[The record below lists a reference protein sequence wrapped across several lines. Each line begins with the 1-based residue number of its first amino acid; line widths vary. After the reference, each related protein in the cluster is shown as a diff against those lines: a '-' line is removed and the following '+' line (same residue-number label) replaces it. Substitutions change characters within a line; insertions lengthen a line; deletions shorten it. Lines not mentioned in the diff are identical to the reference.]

1 MEKHTHTSLLV
12 LLSVCLA
19 WNHPVNAQNASLVG
33 QLTYP
38 QQLNDIWG
46 WADAAGHEYALVGVR
61 NGLSIVDVTTD
72 PTSPTELFF
81 VEGPASTWRD
91 MKTFG
96 DYVYCVHDNV
106 DAGAPGAPGIGLLIV
121 NMASLPASIDTVT
134 IKEFGAG
141 VRFDHAHNI
150 YIDEMGFLYVFGAN
164 YGVGGAIMLDLN
176 ADPWNPTL
184 AGVYNAQYCHDG
196 FARDN
201 KLWTAEIY
209 TGSFALVD
217 VSAKASP
224 VIVATQQTPT
234 NFTHNVWLSDDDAVL
249 YTTDE
254 VNSGYLGAFDV
265 SDPSDITELDRWNSS
280 PGSGVVPHNSF
291 VYGNYLLTSYYR
303 DGVTVHDI
311 SRPSNMVLV
320 GQYDTSPLSGFGYDG
335 CWGVYPY
342 TPSGLVYAT
351 DVLTGFF
358 VVDVTYTQ
366 AAWLEGS
373 VTVSGTGGPLNG
385 ATVVLEGTPGVGT
398 SDIFGSYG
406 TGAAGAG
413 TYSVTAEAPGY
424 TPRTYLGIVL
434 TQGVVTNL
442 NIELDPLPTTIF
454 SGQITDAVS
463 GTPIAGA
470 EIQLVS
476 GDYVFEAT
484 ADASGNFSISNVYVG
499 TYEAVAGK
507 WGFISATEP
516 SLDVATTST
525 WNVELETGIYDDFTF
540 DFGWSAIGSSWI
552 GGQWERAT
560 SLVYDPGYG
569 YPITPDGDYPDDPGQ
584 RCYVTGNTSDI
595 DFIHAGESLL
605 RSPEFDP
612 RSLDRPTIRFRAFVF
627 NTDFNGLLSNDELIV
642 RLSDASS
649 TVTLEEI
656 IAPSANDP
664 QWIEYEY
671 EISEF
676 KEPAPGMRL
685 LLTAKADGVLFVVE
699 DLLEVAI
706 DAFRVEP
713 YVRTTGLGESP
724 FGFIEATVF
733 PNPVVADQAVIQL
746 SGTDLAAGT
755 QGQMT
760 LSVFSVTGKKLLDKS
775 VWATQGQI
783 AFSTADF
790 AQGLYLF
797 ELKQHGQR
805 LTSGKFSVVR

>member
-1 MEKHTHTSLLV
+1 MGM
-12 LLSVCLA
+12 
-19 WNHPVNAQNASLVG
+19 AQNASLVG

-38 QQLNDIWG
+38 QSLNDIWG
-46 WADAAGHEYALVGVR
+46 WADAGGHEYALVGVR
-61 NGLSIVDVTTD
+61 NGLSIVDVSTD
-72 PTSPTELFF
+72 PANPTELFF

-96 DYVYCVHDNV
+96 NYAYCTHDNV

-134 IKEFGAG
+134 IKDFGSG

-150 YIDEMGFLYVFGAN
+150 YIDEMGFLYIFGAN
-164 YGVGGAIMLDLN
+164 YGVGGAIILDLN

-184 AGVYNAQYCHDG
+184 AGVYNAQYVHDG

-209 TGSFALVD
+209 AGNFALVD
-217 VSAKASP
+217 VSVKSAP
-224 VIVATQQTPT
+224 LIVATQQTPT
-234 NFTHNVWLSDDDAVL
+234 NFTHNVWLSDDDAYL

-265 SDPSDITELDRWNSS
+265 SDPSDIVEVDRWNSN

-358 VVDVTYTQ
+358 VLDVNYTQ
-366 AAWLEGS
+366 AAWLEGTVTNS
-373 VTVSGTGGPLNG
+373 VTGGPLTG
-385 ATVVLEGTPGVGT
+385 ATAVLEGTSGT
-398 SDIFGSYG
+398 GISDIFGQYG
-406 TGAAGAG
+406 TGTDASG
-413 TYSVTAEAPGY
+413 TYTLSVSAPGFSPK
-424 TPRTYLGIVL
+424 TLPGIVL
-434 TQGVVTNL
+434 TQGVVTL
-442 NIELDPLPTTIF
+442 QDVVLDPLPSTTV
-454 SGQITDAVS
+454 SGQVTDAS
-463 GTPIAGA
+463 TGSPIAGA
-470 EIQLVS
+470 EVQLIS
-476 GDYVFEAT
+476 EDYTFNAV
-484 ADASGNFSISNVYVG
+484 ADASGNFSIPNVYLG

-507 WGFISATEP
+507 WGYISAVE
-516 SLDVATTST
+516 SALDLTST
-525 WNVELETGIYDDFTF
+525 ATWSTALVPGIYDDFTF
-540 DFGWSAIGSSWI
+540 DYGWSAIGSTWV

-569 YPITPDGDYPDDPGQ
+569 FPITPDGDDPDDPGRQ
-584 RCYVTGNTSDI
+584 CFVTGNASDI

-612 RSLDRPTIRFRAFVF
+612 RSLDRPTIRFSAFVF
-627 NTDFNGLLSNDELIV
+627 NTDLNGMLSNDV
-642 RLSDASS
+642 MTVKLSDADG

-656 IAPSANDP
+656 AAPSASDP
-664 QWIEYEY
+664 QWVEYEY

-676 KEPAPGMRL
+676 KEPGPGMRL
-685 LLTAKADGVLFVVE
+685 LITARADGIPFVVE
-699 DLLEVAI
+699 DVMDVAI

-713 YVRTTGLGESP
+713 FVRGTGISEAPADPSR
-724 FGFIEATVF
+724 ATVQ
-733 PNPVVADQAVIQL
+733 PNPVVSDQATLQW
-746 SGTDLAAGT
+746 SGSLPSAGSAEPWV
-755 QGQMT
+755 
-760 LSVFSVTGKKLLDKS
+760 LSVFSVTGKKLWDRP
-775 VWATQGQI
+775 VVVGQNS
-783 AFSTADF
+783 AVFSTAGL

-797 ELKQHGQR
+797 ELRQAGQQ
-805 LTSGKFSVVR
+805 LTTGKFSVVR